1 MEGELKKRVDEYVQA
16 NSVKVVPPSQKEKP
30 ANVPKNTNKAPKDKK
45 KKESVP
51 AEKKEEAPAEAPAA
65 AGEVVCSCFGW
76 RHLRRSRISILG
88 LWKLAKEVWTMTN
101 RSLPSE

>member
-30 ANVPKNTNKAPKDKK
+30 ANVPKNTSKAPKDKK

-76 RHLRRSRISILG
+76 CHLRRSRISILG

-101 RSLPSE
+101 WSLPSE

>member
-30 ANVPKNTNKAPKDKK
+30 ANVPKNTSKAPKDKK
-45 KKESVP
+45 KKETMP
-51 AEKKEEAPAEAPAA
+51 AEKKEEAPAEAPAT
-65 AGEVVCSCFGW
+65 AGEVVCSCVGW
-76 RHLRRSRISILG
+76 CHLRRSRISILG

-101 RSLPSE
+101 WSLPSE